1 MTRPIPC
8 IFMGDHWAIRPAFQK
23 AAREIYGRGEVVTL
37 APVEER
43 SMVSHAHEFAWL
55 KDAWMNLPEQ
65 YAGQFPTPDHLR
77 KRALIDA
84 GFYDEQIID
93 VGTQAAC
100 LRVARAI
107 GAREEFSVVVVKAP
121 FVIIRTAKSQARG
134 KMDRAEFQASKT
146 AIMETVAAMI
156 GVTAEDLKSNTP
168 GAVSGK
174 AGPPQPS
181 GSITE
186 AVPQANMEAA

>member
-1 MTRPIPC
+1 MSRPIPC
-8 IFMGDHWAIRPAFQK
+8 MWTGSVFEPQRAYAK
-23 AAREIYGRGEVVTL
+23 VARETYGAGEVVTL

-65 YAGQFPTPDHLR
+65 YAGQFPTPEHLR

-84 GFYDEQIID
+84 GYYDEQIID

-107 GAREEFSVVVVKAP
+107 GAREEFSLVVIKAP

-134 KMDRAEFQASKT
+134 KMDRTEFQASKT

-156 GVTAEDLKSNTP
+156 GVTPEALKSNTP
-168 GAVSGK
+168 GAASGE
-174 AGPPQPS
+174 AGPRPSPPQ
-181 GSITE
+181 G
-186 AVPQANMEAA
+186 AVPQANVEAA